1 MRLDELMQTFV
12 VRLVM
17 HLKYHKDGR
26 KTHYQSW
33 TNHLSLHFVQDA
45 QRKVVRPDG

>member
-1 MRLDELMQTFV
+1 MRLDELGQTFV

-17 HLKYHKDGR
+17 HLKYREDGH
-26 KTHYQSW
+26 KTHCQSW
-33 TNHLSLHFVQDA
+33 TNHLPLHLVQDA